1 MKTAVILPTWS
12 RVQQAVQCVHRL
24 LDTSEADVVIVTE
37 DDLTPFI
44 DIQLT
49 RGRVFFV
56 KTTPRMTAVQKWN
69 YGLERYPDY
78 KAYVLG
84 ADDLWAQE
92 DWHNEVL
99 RVRMETGAGFI
110 GINDGRSDGSIMSTH
125 YFMTREF
132 IVQHHGGV
140 MAIPHYRSWGL
151 DEEATIRAKRANQF
165 AYAERAVLE
174 HRHWVWGKAEQD
186 ENYKRARPAHDY
198 DIMICKMRESR
209 GFPDDFEAVIR

>member
-24 LDTSEADVVIVTE
+24 LDTSAADVVIVTE

-44 DIQLT
+44 DIQLR

-56 KTTPRMTAVQKWN
+56 MTTPRMTAVQKWN
-69 YGLERYPDY
+69 CGLEMYPDY

-84 ADDLWAQE
+84 ADDVWAHE
-92 DWHNEVL
+92 NWYNEVL
-99 RVRMETGAGFI
+99 SVRMETGAGFI

-186 ENYKRARPAHDY
+186 ESYKRARPAHDY